1 MDGGD
6 ENAGGGDGDFDKEEE
21 RALEPHKNTNTNTQY
36 KNRWLLKLIGEL
48 VVRMTTLTKGRRVRA
63 RQREVQHYHRQFHR
77 HSRQLDEH
85 HPQCCRHPDEM
96 ISICG
101 CGVGGTQ
108 RFRLVRAHPL

>member
-1 MDGGD
+1 MLVAGMVTLTKRRR
-6 ENAGGGDGDFDKEEE
+6 ERWSHTKTQIQIHNTKKQMTVEVNQNAGGEDDDFDKEEE
-21 RALEPHKNTNTNTQY
+21 
-36 KNRWLLKLIGEL
+36 
-48 VVRMTTLTKGRRVRA
+48 RVRA
-63 RQREVQHYHRQFHR
+63 RQREVQHLYRQFHR

-85 HPQCCRHPDEM
+85 HPHPCRHPDKM

>member
-1 MDGGD
+1 MDGG
-6 ENAGGGDGDFDKEEE
+6 GDDDFDKEEE
-21 RALEPHKNTNTNTQY
+21 
-36 KNRWLLKLIGEL
+36 
-48 VVRMTTLTKGRRVRA
+48 RVRA
-63 RQREVQHYHRQFHR
+63 RQREVQHYHR

-85 HPQCCRHPDEM
+85 HPHHCRHPDGM